1 MKKLLFVAL
10 VAVSLV
16 SCENNDSINQDI
28 DLSDIVL
35 IKPNS
40 EVSKSE
46 AFKIATQTTAL
57 RFYNYYLAGGQP
69 SGYSS
74 SSFSVDTLASSL
86 KLKVLDFMDKNGNQN
101 RPLSRAQDI
110 VFQRTFI
117 VKESGDTAL
126 FNPYTMKAGKYDKLF
141 SDTIAYIQNS
151 TMIKGLSKIDAAY
164 FDKNY
169 SECKRL
175 FSTEFTYI
183 PITGKEWRRL
193 KLENKN

>member
-10 VAVSLV
+10 VAISLV

-141 SDTIAYIQNS
+141 SDTIAYIPNS

-169 SECKRL
+169 SECKQL
-175 FSTEFTYI
+175 FSTEFTYV

-193 KLENKN
+193 KLENRN